1 MAEHRAQTYQSL
13 VLRGKLLTAVRWIT
27 ERETGGVFQP
37 GERCTKMGDQVMEV
51 LRAKQEALT
60 AALEGPPVQH
70 ALQLRRVTKTGA
82 YLTVHLPTVNG
93 TELGAQEW
101 HDTLL
106 LQYIL
111 DPPDLPTHCDGC
123 QANLLISHVLD
134 CKKGGLVTARQ
145 NEIRDWVEDLA
156 GKAFTPSHVR
166 DDPLIYS
173 GCSVKRKKAT
183 PDGAS
188 GNND

>member
-1 MAEHRAQTYQSL
+1 MAEHRAQTYHSL
-13 VLRGKLLTAVRWIT
+13 VLRRKLLTAVKWIT

-51 LRAKQEALT
+51 LHAKQEALT
-60 AALEGPPVQH
+60 AALEGAPVQH
-70 ALQLRRVTKTGA
+70 ALQLRRATKTRA

-93 TELGAQEW
+93 TEMEAQERR
-101 HDTLL
+101 DTLL
-106 LQYIL
+106 LRYIL
-111 DPPDLPTHCDGC
+111 YPPDLPTHFDGC
-123 QANLLISHVLD
+123 QSNLLISHVLD
-134 CKKGGLVTARQ
+134 CKNGGLVTARH
-145 NEIRDWVEDLA
+145 NEIRELVEYLA

-166 DDPLIYS
+166 NDPLIYS
-173 GCSVKRKKAT
+173 GCAVKRTKAT